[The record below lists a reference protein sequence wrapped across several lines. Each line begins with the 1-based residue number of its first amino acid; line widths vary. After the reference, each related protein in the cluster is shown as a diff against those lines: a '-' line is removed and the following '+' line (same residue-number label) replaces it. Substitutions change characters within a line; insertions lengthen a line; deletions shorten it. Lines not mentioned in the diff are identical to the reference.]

1 MYPVRILFEQN
12 REYEMEL
19 GDVTATVQPDTE
31 KMLYLLLAEGAYD
44 MKLSNGLFCYRT
56 NFNLTSAVTLRQQD
70 MALYMDCSNG
80 EIVILDEMVV
90 QNGIQ
95 FPTNANIWLTQSG
108 TANPVYVEKKDAV
121 IILDDV
127 GDDFSIVLPDD
138 FAGTVQTAADLVPAD
153 TTDAAITTEPAITT
167 DAAITTKPAII
178 TDATSTAVA
187 TKPAVTVEQTATK
200 TAITTHAAVATKAAI
215 ATRAAIATKPAV
227 TTTAAVTSNS
237 AIVSAAAATSGEAVT
252 QKPQLQLTASVCGMK
267 LLAVKAKNTYKIY
280 AKKSLTLTVSM
291 ETNTE
296 YYFKVV
302 KKGQANSTV
311 QWQRLT
317 SDTLTVSDSGKQRI
331 FLKAVNDL
339 GTTIKKTSG
348 FVIDS
353 KKPVV
358 SGVGNAALYSKKRS
372 IRVTDNVGVDS
383 VTLNGKQV
391 KNSFSLSKK
400 GIYLL
405 KAKDLSGNSRTVLF
419 AIL

>member
-391 KNSFSLSKK
+391 KKSFSLSKK